1 MKNNTEDE
9 KIIGM
14 YTKYLAEK
22 FLKKVPDLITCK
34 EKSQDIESH
43 AVQFTGK
50 DHNIYGIENFAKPL
64 YRMFKINKTEFCY
77 FSLKVTTNNFK
88 FFTHRIIAGDW
99 IVFEQKVE
107 QRPLR
112 IVSNKEFET
121 NYEVVL

>member
-14 YTKYLAEK
+14 YTKYLEEL
-22 FLKKVPDLITCK
+22 FFKKVPNLITCK

-43 AVQFTGK
+43 AVQFTGE
-50 DHNIYGIENFAKPL
+50 DHNIYVIENFAKPL

-88 FFTHRIIAGDW
+88 FFTYRIIIGDW
-99 IVFEQKVE
+99 IVFEPKVK
-107 QRPLR
+107 QTPLR
-112 IVSNKEFET
+112 IVSDKEFKI
-121 NYEVVL
+121 NYEKTV

>member
-14 YTKYLAEK
+14 YTKYLEEI
-22 FLKKVPDLITCK
+22 FFKKVPNLITCK

-43 AVQFTGK
+43 AVQFTGE
-50 DHNIYGIENFAKPL
+50 DHNIYVIENFAKPL

-88 FFTHRIIAGDW
+88 FFTYRIIAGDW